1 MPGRRTAAVTGLD
14 LESRVAGLGE
24 TLGLDVRRRVRV
36 GRRLWGSVRHID
48 VVLTHPET
56 RKTLG
61 LECKYQATPGTAEE
75 KIPSLIRDI
84 DAWPIQGIVVFDG
97 PGFSANMIVYLHS
110 TGRAVALEDLRDWLT
125 LFFGL

>member
-1 MPGRRTAAVTGLD
+1 MPGRRTASATGLD

-97 PGFSANMIVYLHS
+97 PGFSTNMIVYLHS
-110 TGRAVALEDLRDWLT
+110 TGRAVALDDLRDWLT